1 MDDKACCCPARPI
14 VRVLMPATAS
24 RPYRV
29 ELLLCGHHYRLS
41 QWTLAAAGGVAQILP
56 GRRAADVSKMALL

>member
-1 MDDKACCCPARPI
+1 
-14 VRVLMPATAS
+14 MPPTAS

-29 ELLLCGHHYRLS
+29 DLMLCGHHYRLF

-56 GRRAADVSKMALL
+56 GTADVSNIVLL